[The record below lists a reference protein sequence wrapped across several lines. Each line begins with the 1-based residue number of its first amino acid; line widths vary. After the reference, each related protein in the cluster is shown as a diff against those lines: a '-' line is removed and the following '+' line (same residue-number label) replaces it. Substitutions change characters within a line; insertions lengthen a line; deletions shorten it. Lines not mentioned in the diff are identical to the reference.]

1 MGVGYSHK
9 KAQAFNHLLL
19 SQGVV
24 WGTEWCLR
32 GEVSKAFNYHYIGLD
47 SYKIFSTDGSARVL
61 WNKVLLEDSSRNF
74 GGGLV
79 FNLKCGYN
87 KKKINKNK

>member
-1 MGVGYSHK
+1 M
-9 KAQAFNHLLL
+9 
-19 SQGVV
+19 

-47 SYKIFSTDGSARVL
+47 SYKIFSSDGSARVL

-74 GGGLV
+74 GEVWILIRNV
-79 FNLKCGYN
+79 V
-87 KKKINKNK
+87 ITRKNK